1 MEGDESDIF
10 SKALEVKLLFL
21 LKMKNKTQDAQISN
35 NGNLEHIHRLSG
47 PIPEVKHSALINNFE
62 NIIAYREKC

>member
-35 NGNLEHIHRLSG
+35 NGNLEHIHQ
-47 PIPEVKHSALINNFE
+47 
-62 NIIAYREKC
+62 IIRTYPRSKTFCIDQ

>member
-1 MEGDESDIF
+1 METLSTFI
-10 SKALEVKLLFL
+10 
-21 LKMKNKTQDAQISN
+21 
-35 NGNLEHIHRLSG
+35 RLSG